1 MPSGTPRRCA
11 TDARQH
17 RRLLQALRQVRERLL
32 PRVLR
37 RGQARSRRAGAPGFH
52 RVSALRGG
60 AKDDAALAKAR
71 TNGMSLKVHSFSV
84 FWRSLDAARAMPDP
98 LSDLAAL
105 VGQYGDLGKGQAGG
119 GRRRRAVRRRVQ
131 RSGRSKRSSTASR
144 SAAPTEATRATPRF
158 ASRPSPTIRVPCG
171 RRGVRTSTRI
181 GTAPTSRGRRWR
193 TFRGTGAAGTRWW
206 SAGWRATYRGAGP
219 PRG

>member
-1 MPSGTPRRCA
+1 MRE
-11 TDARQH
+11 QH
-17 RRLLQALRQVRERLL
+17 RRLLQALRRVRERLL

-37 RGQARSRRAGAPGFH
+37 RGQACSRRGWSPRGFH
-52 RVSALRGG
+52 RVSALRGRG
-60 AKDDAALAKAR
+60 E
-71 TNGMSLKVHSFSV
+71 
-84 FWRSLDAARAMPDP
+84 
-98 LSDLAAL
+98 
-105 VGQYGDLGKGQAGG
+105 
-119 GRRRRAVRRRVQ
+119 GRRRARQGSNQRDEPQGSQLQRHLETLAGRRSRHAGPALRPRRARREYGVLGGKSSRRR
-131 RSGRSKRSSTASR
+131 TPSR
-144 SAAPTEATRATPRF
+144 ARDAPPRPTRPDAPSDRPRRRGAPRPTEATLVCTTPRF
-158 ASRPSPTIRVPCG
+158 ARRPSPTIRVPCG